1 MKAIVFHEQGGIDK
15 LRYEDVPD
23 PIINPTEIL
32 VKVQACA
39 VNRLDIRARHDRPEV
54 QPFPH
59 ILGSDIAGDV
69 VEVGSE
75 VYNVNCGDRVV
86 LAPCI
91 PCGQCAD
98 CLNGDE
104 NMCDNQVLIGF
115 QTNGGYAEYVKA
127 PAQNVIP
134 ISSDLTYCDAAAIPI
149 AYLTAWHMLVT
160 RAEIRPGDDVLIL
173 SAGSGVGSAGLQIAK
188 LCGAKV
194 FTTASTDEK
203 LERARQM
210 GADFT
215 INYTQT
221 DFAEAILDATGG
233 RGVDLVFEHVGAATW
248 EQSVAS
254 LAKNGRLVTCGV
266 TTGNIGQID
275 IRKMYQKQISI
286 MGSALGTTSELRTII
301 RLAEQGKL
309 SPIIDRVLPLSK
321 AAEAHRIIEARRHFG
336 KICLCPDGVEQAAS
350 SFTRRI

>member
-1 MKAIVFHEQGGIDK
+1 MKAIIFHEQGGIDK
-15 LRYEDVPD
+15 LRYESVLD
-23 PIINPTEIL
+23 PVIDASEVL
-32 VKVQACA
+32 VRVQSCA
-39 VNRLDIRARHDRPEV
+39 VNHLDIRARRDRPEV

-69 VEVGSE
+69 VEIGKDVHS
-75 VYNVNCGDRVV
+75 VAVDDRVV
-86 LAPCI
+86 LSPCI
-91 PCGQCAD
+91 PCGQCVD

-104 NMCDNQVLIGF
+104 NMCDFQILIGF

-127 PAQNVIP
+127 PAKNAIL
-134 ISSDLTYCDAAAIPI
+134 ISPELTYRDASAIPI

-160 RAEIRPGDDVLIL
+160 RAKIQPGEDVLIL

-188 LCGAKV
+188 LCGGRV
-194 FTTASTDEK
+194 FATASTDEK

-221 DFAEAILDATGG
+221 DFADAIQAITRG
-233 RGVDLVFEHVGAATW
+233 RGVDVVFEHVGATTW

-266 TTGNIGQID
+266 TTGNMGQID
-275 IRKMYQKQISI
+275 IRKMYQKQITI
-286 MGSALGTTSELRTII
+286 MGSALGTVSELRAII
-301 RLAEQGKL
+301 RLAERGKL
-309 SPIIDRVLPLSK
+309 SPIIARVLPLRE
-321 AAEAHRIIEARRHFG
+321 ATEAHRMIEAREHFG
-336 KICLCPDGVEQAAS
+336 KICLSP
-350 SFTRRI
+350 